1 MYPQQII
8 DYAEDISNHFTS
20 WAENEDLEPTKFCQ
34 ILTYE
39 ISKRVFPKW
48 IKDST
53 EFLLDEAEILDALQ
67 FAYTEYH
74 LQSLQD
80 KGLIDCIDNEEGE
93 TIWFPTEKAS
103 QIDLTGEDDTKI

>member
-8 DYAEDISNHFTS
+8 DYSDDISNYFIS
-20 WAENEDLEPTKFCQ
+20 WAETENLDPRKFCQ
-34 ILTYE
+34 ILSYE

-48 IKDST
+48 IEDSS
-53 EFLLDEAEILDALQ
+53 EFLLDESEVLDALQ

-80 KGLIDCIDNEEGE
+80 QGLIDCMDNEDGE
-93 TIWFPTEKAS
+93 TIWFPTEKGR
-103 QIDLTGEDDTKI
+103 QINISDNDDTKI